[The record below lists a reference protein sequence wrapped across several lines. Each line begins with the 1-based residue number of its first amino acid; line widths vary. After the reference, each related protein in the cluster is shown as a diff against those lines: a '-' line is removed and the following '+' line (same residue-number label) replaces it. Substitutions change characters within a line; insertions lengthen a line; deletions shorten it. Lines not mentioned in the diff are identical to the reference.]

1 MKPRKTSPAAA
12 RNNVVRAPA
21 DVLEVLDR
29 VLDRGI
35 VIDAWLRVSV
45 IGLRLVD
52 IDARVV
58 VASFRTYVLE
68 GDRIAGHDTVSRP
81 AVNAAAAKRRPV
93 RPARRRRRSRPAAA
107 SSSAAPS
114 KIMLRCAEGCTFLR
128 ASKRSPVRCAFE
140 RTRKCGVS
148 VVA

>member
-1 MKPRKTSPAAA
+1 MKPRKSSPAP
-12 RNNVVRAPA
+12 RGNVVRARA
-21 DVLEVLDR
+21 EVVDVLDR

-58 VASFRTYVLE
+58 VASFRTYLLE

-81 AVNAAAAKRRPV
+81 TQPEAPAPRLAL
-93 RPARRRRRSRPAAA
+93 RPARRRRRPRPAAK
-107 SSSAAPS
+107 SPAAKS
-114 KIMLRCAEGCTFLR
+114 KLMLRCAEGCTFVR
-128 ASKRSPVRCAFE
+128 ASKRSPLRCTFD
-140 RTRKCGVS
+140 RTRACAVS

>member
-1 MKPRKTSPAAA
+1 MKPRKTSPAA
-12 RNNVVRAPA
+12 RSNVVRAPA

-35 VIDAWLRVSV
+35 VVDAWLRVSV

-68 GDRIAGHDTVSRP
+68 GDRIAEHDTVARPMPVEEPAKRP
-81 AVNAAAAKRRPV
+81 AL
-93 RPARRRRRSRPAAA
+93 RPARRRRRSRPAAKSPA
-107 SSSAAPS
+107 KS
-114 KIMLRCAEGCTFLR
+114 KVMLQCSEGCTFLR
-128 ASKRSPVRCAFE
+128 ASKRSPLRCTFD
-140 RTRKCGVS
+140 RTRTCAVTA
-148 VVA
+148 VV